1 MAGKVHT
8 DSEALYAVRSAITKF
23 AGSFQEAQGTFSQC
37 FEQMNYQ
44 VEDHIRKLD
53 SDIESCEEEK
63 RVLQRQVEECEEKQS
78 TAQREQSQHQN
89 GRTDSFVCDRCG
101 TRMMLKVYGDSTTC
115 KSSSGCS
122 GTMHRFFND
131 GEYHRLNVE
140 IQQLEDKK
148 KRLQEI
154 IADLEKRIV
163 LQRKAR
169 ADTAQN
175 YSDLQMHQ
183 QSIMSLLVFGSGED
197 PETAVAFIDKALV
210 SLGDYQAVGF
220 DVDGEAQKKTV
231 DDSESNADKSAG
243 KRLTPEE
250 VNDRWKQ
257 VVESID
263 EQIENYKEA
272 LMNRGVPECS
282 WLKKTL
288 AKHRAKMLEQEGY
301 NLDVA
306 SGHSHDSTNSANAYT
321 YPSDYTSFYDEM
333 AGEFRSYCLSGTNP
347 RYSDGPEWHNN
358 CQRCVPT
365 YELRRRGVDATVYP
379 STHGSDHL
387 SHYPFDVWKSPTVFT
402 GSGDGR
408 SDIERE
414 MSLWGDGARAQIVV
428 IWDDGFGVNGH
439 TFVAEQRDGHT
450 YYYDPQTDT
459 EDAASYF
466 EDVIHGRTRFC
477 RIDNLNTSNYINDC
491 YEQEVA

>member
-1 MAGKVHT
+1 MWT
-8 DSEALYAVRSAITKF
+8 ER
-23 AGSFQEAQGTFSQC
+23 
-37 FEQMNYQ
+37 
-44 VEDHIRKLD
+44 
-53 SDIESCEEEK
+53 
-63 RVLQRQVEECEEKQS
+63 
-78 TAQREQSQHQN
+78 
-89 GRTDSFVCDRCG
+89 
-101 TRMMLKVYGDSTTC
+101 LK
-115 KSSSGCS
+115 
-122 GTMHRFFND
+122 
-131 GEYHRLNVE
+131 
-140 IQQLEDKK
+140 
-148 KRLQEI
+148 
-154 IADLEKRIV
+154 
-163 LQRKAR
+163 
-169 ADTAQN
+169 
-175 YSDLQMHQ
+175 
-183 QSIMSLLVFGSGED
+183 
-197 PETAVAFIDKALV
+197 
-210 SLGDYQAVGF
+210 
-220 DVDGEAQKKTV
+220 KKTV

-306 SGHSHDSTNSANAYT
+306 SGHSHDSNNAANAYT
-321 YPSDYTSFYDEM
+321 YPADYTSFYDEM

-387 SHYPFDVWKSPTVFT
+387 SHYPFDVWESPTVFT

>member
-23 AGSFQEAQGTFSQC
+23 AGSFQEAQGNFSQC

-44 VEDHIRKLD
+44 VEDHIRMLD

-101 TRMMLKVYGDSTTC
+101 TRMMLKVYGDSTSC

-148 KRLQEI
+148 KRLQEG
-154 IADLEKRIV
+154 IADLDKRIV

-169 ADTAQN
+169 DDTAQN

-197 PETAVAFIDKALV
+197 PETAVAFIDKALA

-220 DVDGEAQKKTV
+220 DVDGGIEKKNEVDNAGNNEKTSIDQISSWIKEINPHYNPFLPPKIHPYNRNCGSCAYAVECRLNGQEDAVATSTNIGTDPAMENVTGKKCEYMPLGDIEKKLRDMGAGSHLIVGINRHPTPFGRPQAGHWFNAYYDGNRIYTV
-231 DDSESNADKSAG
+231 DGQCGEIFDWPHDYGDISE
-243 KRLTPEE
+243 
-250 VNDRWKQ
+250 WC
-257 VVESID
+257 
-263 EQIENYKEA
+263 A
-272 LMNRGVPECS
+272 LV
-282 WLKKTL
+282 
-288 AKHRAKMLEQEGY
+288 
-301 NLDVA
+301 
-306 SGHSHDSTNSANAYT
+306 
-321 YPSDYTSFYDEM
+321 
-333 AGEFRSYCLSGTNP
+333 
-347 RYSDGPEWHNN
+347 
-358 CQRCVPT
+358 
-365 YELRRRGVDATVYP
+365 
-379 STHGSDHL
+379 
-387 SHYPFDVWKSPTVFT
+387 
-402 GSGDGR
+402 
-408 SDIERE
+408 
-414 MSLWGDGARAQIVV
+414 
-428 IWDDGFGVNGH
+428 
-439 TFVAEQRDGHT
+439 
-450 YYYDPQTDT
+450 
-459 EDAASYF
+459 
-466 EDVIHGRTRFC
+466 
-477 RIDNLNTSNYINDC
+477 
-491 YEQEVA
+491 

>member
-1 MAGKVHT
+1 
-8 DSEALYAVRSAITKF
+8 
-23 AGSFQEAQGTFSQC
+23 
-37 FEQMNYQ
+37 
-44 VEDHIRKLD
+44 
-53 SDIESCEEEK
+53 
-63 RVLQRQVEECEEKQS
+63 
-78 TAQREQSQHQN
+78 
-89 GRTDSFVCDRCG
+89 
-101 TRMMLKVYGDSTTC
+101 MMLKVYGDSTSC

-288 AKHRAKMLEQEGY
+288 AKHRAKMLEQEGSMLRAAIVTTVLIPQTHTHIHRTILRFMMKWRG
-301 NLDVA
+301 NFEAIVSAELILGTVTDRNGITIAKDVCLLM
-306 SGHSHDSTNSANAYT
+306 S
-321 YPSDYTSFYDEM
+321 YDEEAWTLRCILQLM
-333 AGEFRSYCLSGTNP
+333 ALTIYHTIRLMFGSHQL
-347 RYSDGPEWHNN
+347 YSPDQVMEG
-358 CQRCVPT
+358 QI
-365 YELRRRGVDATVYP
+365 
-379 STHGSDHL
+379 S
-387 SHYPFDVWKSPTVFT
+387 K
-402 GSGDGR
+402 
-408 SDIERE
+408 ER
-414 MSLWGDGARAQIVV
+414 
-428 IWDDGFGVNGH
+428 
-439 TFVAEQRDGHT
+439 
-450 YYYDPQTDT
+450 
-459 EDAASYF
+459 
-466 EDVIHGRTRFC
+466 
-477 RIDNLNTSNYINDC
+477 
-491 YEQEVA
+491 